1 MKIYITR
8 HGQVVTRGID
18 GNVQYPVGDPYLSE
32 LGRQQATRLGAWL
45 KHLGFAGK
53 IYTSPYARALETAE
67 CIAEQTGSLI
77 VPWAPMREIVKS
89 WTSIQEFQGLTM
101 EQIRQKYTH
110 IDPEAEMPYPWWTT
124 KEEEPEDVIV
134 RVKAGL
140 DALDPKE
147 DIMLVGHGA
156 SSYCACEVL
165 EIPHK
170 GGDGYNCSYT
180 MYDSEDKTNFKRMD
194 PGHLPYKMRT
204 FNTIYQADEDKK
216 LLDAFLEEG
225 IAIPEEIKAA
235 KTGKLLHIGDTHSV
249 HYPYIQKLIEE
260 IKPNIIIHTGDFSD
274 EVKVGRSIGVFDEY
288 TENVARLAQILKNS
302 GAEKIY
308 AVPGNNDV
316 WEVLEE
322 QMPFAELLQ
331 PNSVVKIGGV
341 SCALGHSCIE
351 TNAPAQWSFY
361 GHGLT
366 GETWNPE
373 DNDVREGICR
383 FNVIKGISVI
393 LLEERKHFRFP
404 RPKTYYWGKV

>member
-1 MKIYITR
+1 
-8 HGQVVTRGID
+8 
-18 GNVQYPVGDPYLSE
+18 
-32 LGRQQATRLGAWL
+32 
-45 KHLGFAGK
+45 
-53 IYTSPYARALETAE
+53 
-67 CIAEQTGSLI
+67 
-77 VPWAPMREIVKS
+77 
-89 WTSIQEFQGLTM
+89 
-101 EQIRQKYTH
+101 
-110 IDPEAEMPYPWWTT
+110 
-124 KEEEPEDVIV
+124 
-134 RVKAGL
+134 
-140 DALDPKE
+140 
-147 DIMLVGHGA
+147 
-156 SSYCACEVL
+156 
-165 EIPHK
+165 
-170 GGDGYNCSYT
+170 

-274 EVKVGRSIGVFDEY
+274 EVKVGRSIGVLDEY

-308 AVPGNNDV
+308 AVPGNNDI

-331 PNSVVKIGGV
+331 PNSVVEIGGV

-361 GHGLT
+361 GHGVT
-366 GETWNPE
+366 GETWDPAQN
-373 DNDVREGICR
+373 NVREGICR

-404 RPKTYYWGKV
+404 RPKTYHWGKI